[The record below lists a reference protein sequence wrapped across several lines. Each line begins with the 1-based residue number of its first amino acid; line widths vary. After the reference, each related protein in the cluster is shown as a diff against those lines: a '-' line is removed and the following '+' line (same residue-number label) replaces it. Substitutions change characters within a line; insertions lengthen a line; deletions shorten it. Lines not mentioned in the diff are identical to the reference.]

1 MKPCSTCPHPAKCRE
16 AGKCLK
22 QSKTSKTMGSGKGSS
37 YSQRMNDVSKA
48 QMNKITFGLLYPESG
63 PEAYKRA
70 KSRGD
75 MR

>member
-1 MKPCSTCPHPAKCRE
+1 MKTCSTCPHPAKCRS

-22 QSKTSKTMGSGKGSS
+22 QSKTSKKMGKEKTYTMSE
-37 YSQRMNDVSKA
+37 RMNDVSKA

-70 KSRGD
+70 KAAGD